1 MKPTMDS
8 MLTIKLPPEMK
19 DALKQVAD
27 RQFISISAATKQAL
41 ERYLKEH
48 GVDWREEK
56 AKSKKK

>member
-1 MKPTMDS
+1 
-8 MLTIKLPPEMK
+8 MK